1 MFYALTWLLMAV
13 LMALWSGAA
22 WALHALAAGSVA
34 QASGLAG
41 LPGQVVALGVPEWL
55 AFWLPVDAQA
65 SWTAALAAFAPVF
78 DYLLAVA
85 PGLVAWAAPLIWV
98 LWAVGGLILLL
109 LGVAATLMIR
119 AVERRLSPNR
129 PLSSTPAQAP
139 AF

>member
-1 MFYALTWLLMAV
+1 MFYAMTWLLLAV

-22 WALHALAAGSVA
+22 WALHALAVWSVA
-34 QASGLAG
+34 QAGGLAG
-41 LPGQVVALGVPEWL
+41 LPGQVVALGTVPEWL

-65 SWTAALAAFAPVF
+65 SWTATLAALAPFF

-98 LWAVGGLILLL
+98 LWAVGGLMLLV

-119 AVERRLSPNR
+119 AVKRRLSPS
-129 PLSSTPAQAP
+129 PSTPAQAA

>member
-1 MFYALTWLLMAV
+1 MFYAITWLLLAV

-22 WALHALAAGSVA
+22 WALHALASWSVA
-34 QASGLAG
+34 QAGGLAG

-55 AFWLPVDAQA
+55 TFWLPVDAQA
-65 SWTAALAAFAPVF
+65 SWTAILAAIAPFF

-98 LWAVGGLILLL
+98 LWAVGGLMLLV

-119 AVERRLSPNR
+119 AAKRRLSPTIR
-129 PLSSTPAQAP
+129 PPSSTVQTT